1 MVLPHKVESDTQ
13 TRTQRYGRFI
23 ISPLESGYGLTLGN
37 ALRRVLLSS
46 LEGAAVTSLRLVG
59 IEHEFAAI
67 PHLREDMTQLMLNV
81 KQLRL
86 RLHDVSSSR
95 LRLHH
100 RGEGTITAADFEVP
114 AEIEII
120 NSELLLF
127 TAVSEEANI
136 ELELAVQQG
145 RGYSP
150 SEERGRLPIGELPVD
165 AIFSPV
171 RRVTYDVQSA
181 RVGQHTNYDRLVIEL
196 WTDGTVLPE
205 QALSDAAQ
213 ILQRHLIL
221 ISGVETD
228 EDYLPQP
235 IEEEISKRRHHLDE
249 KPIEELDL
257 SVRVFNA
264 LKRTGLTTIADVLER
279 VETGDESMLAIRNFG
294 DKSLTELVTRLYE
307 KDYLSD
313 EMILTF
319 RARNILPPEEE
330 LEEATEEEAGASLA
344 NEKAKGIPPDPAG
357 PAEKLK
363 ENAQER
369 A

>member
-1 MVLPHKVESDTQ
+1 MVLPHKVESDIQ
-13 TRTQRYGRFI
+13 TRTQRYGRFT

-67 PHLREDMTQLMLNV
+67 PFLREDMTQLMLNV

-86 RLHDVSSSR
+86 RLHDVESSR
-95 LRLHH
+95 MRLHH
-100 RGEGTITAADFEVP
+100 RGEGTITATDLEVP

-127 TAVSEEANI
+127 SAVSEEANV
-136 ELELAVQQG
+136 ELELEVRRG

-150 SEERGRLPIGELPVD
+150 SEDRGRLPIGELPVD

-171 RRVTYDVQSA
+171 RRVTYDVESA
-181 RVGQHTNYDRLVIEL
+181 RVGQHTNYDRLVIEV
-196 WTDGTVLPE
+196 WTDGTVYPE
-205 QALSDAAQ
+205 EALSDAAQ
-213 ILQRHLIL
+213 ILQRHLVL
-221 ISGVETD
+221 ISGVEPD
-228 EDYLPQP
+228 EDYLPKP
-235 IEEEISKRRHHLDE
+235 IEEEISKRRHHLEE

-264 LKRTGLTTIADVLER
+264 LKRTGLTTIGDVLER
-279 VETGDESMLAIRNFG
+279 VETGDETMLAIRNFG
-294 DKSLTELVTRLYE
+294 DKSLSELVTRLYE

-319 RARNILPPEEE
+319 RARSLLPLEEE
-330 LEEATEEEAGASLA
+330 EEEAPEDGDGASLA
-344 NEKAKGIPPDPAG
+344 ADR
-357 PAEKLK
+357 PAE
-363 ENAQER
+363 NTQER

>member
-1 MVLPHKVESDTQ
+1 MVLPHKVESDIQ
-13 TRTQRYGRFI
+13 TRTQRYGRFT
-23 ISPLESGYGLTLGN
+23 ISPLENGYGLTLGN

-59 IEHEFAAI
+59 SAHEFTAI

-86 RLHDVSSSR
+86 RLHDVESSR
-95 LRLHH
+95 IRLHH
-100 RGEGTITAADFEVP
+100 RGEGTITAADLELP
-114 AEIEII
+114 AEVEII

-127 TAVSEEANI
+127 TAVADEAEI
-136 ELELAVQQG
+136 ELELAVGRG

-171 RRVTYDVQSA
+171 RRVNYDVQNA
-181 RVGQHTNYDRLVIEL
+181 RVGQHTNYDRLVLEL
-196 WTDGTVLPE
+196 WTDGTIVPE
-205 QALSDAAQ
+205 QALGDAAQ
-213 ILQRHLIL
+213 IIQRHLVL
-221 ISGVETD
+221 ISGVEPDTD
-228 EDYLPQP
+228 YYHTPV
-235 IEEEISKRRHHLDE
+235 EEEISKRRHHLEE

-264 LKRTGLTTIADVLER
+264 LKRTGLTTVGDVLER
-279 VETGDESMLAIRNFG
+279 VEGGDEAMLAIRNFG
-294 DKSLTELVTRLYE
+294 DKSLAELVMRLYE

-313 EMILTF
+313 EMIIAL
-319 RARNILPPEEE
+319 RERSLLPPEEE
-330 LEEATEEEAGASLA
+330 AEGEANDGAPL
-344 NEKAKGIPPDPAG
+344 
-357 PAEKLK
+357 PAE
-363 ENAQER
+363 NTQER